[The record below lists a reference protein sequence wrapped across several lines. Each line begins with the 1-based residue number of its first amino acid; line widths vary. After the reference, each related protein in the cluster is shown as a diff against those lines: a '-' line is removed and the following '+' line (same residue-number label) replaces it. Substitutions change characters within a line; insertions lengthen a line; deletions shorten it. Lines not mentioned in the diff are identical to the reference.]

1 MVVSLTYIY
10 IYMLHYPQSEIL
22 SENGSCEICLRHVW
36 MMFSRARFSDTT
48 NVSDTHREPIV
59 LSQTH
64 RAEA

>member
-1 MVVSLTYIY
+1 
-10 IYMLHYPQSEIL
+10 MLHYPQSEIL